1 MLPSQFRLSLVTF
14 RHNPD
19 RPIHHHSPFFTLS
32 VKKSQ
37 TQIPRFVIFVPKV
50 LDRRSVVRHKTKR
63 IMAELLRLAIPQFQ
77 SFCLIQKQGR
87 EVSIRMKK
95 LITRENKLV
104 AQKELAEI
112 IKRISASAKG

>member
-19 RPIHHHSPFFTLS
+19 RPIHYNSPFFIVS

-37 TQIPRFVIFVPKV
+37 TPTPRFVIFVPKA

-63 IMAELLRLAIPQFQ
+63 IMVELLRLAIPQFQ

-95 LITRENKLV
+95 LITRENKLIV
-104 AQKELAEI
+104 QKELTHI
-112 IKRISASAKG
+112 LDKLKK